1 MGGMSEL
8 SLEEVRQALTTAR
21 RLGLPEVKLTKGDE
35 TFKARLSADWEEEED
50 DNAPDASVSAGP
62 ARKAVTAPV
71 VGYFKPGPAWE
82 QDSMVESGKALGE
95 VTALGLSNEVKAPLK
110 GRLVEVAVADGDPV
124 EFGQV
129 LAWVEE

>member
-1 MGGMSEL
+1 MSEL

-35 TFKARLSADWEEEED
+35 TFKARLSADWDEEEEGD
-50 DNAPDASVSAGP
+50 TGSEPVKAGP

-71 VGYFKPGPAWE
+71 VGYFKPGAAW
-82 QDSMVESGKALGE
+82 QLDAQVESGKALGE
-95 VTALGLSNEVKAPLK
+95 VTALGLSNEVKAPLT
-110 GRLVEVAVADGDPV
+110 GRLVEVSASEGDPV